1 MFEILRAKTR
11 ERKWLCVCVERESKR
26 AKGIDKWKKSVNK
39 ELEHTLMKVR
49 PTKKWIN
56 RGLYKINTKIKLD
69 RYNKHKILKR
79 EREKHGFEHRQK
91 CRHERTQSEE
101 NNSPHNLNFLNNF
114 SKQRNTW
121 SGPIS
126 RLDHYHIKNKLFHLK
141 QINIKFSSLENWCIN

>member
-11 ERKWLCVCVERESKR
+11 ERKWLCVCVCVERESKR

-79 EREKHGFEHRQK
+79 ERER
-91 CRHERTQSEE
+91 ERERETWLWASAKMQAWK
-101 NNSPHNLNFLNNF
+101 NS
-114 SKQRNTW
+114 KW
-121 SGPIS
+121 G
-126 RLDHYHIKNKLFHLK
+126 K
-141 QINIKFSSLENWCIN
+141 